1 MRLFR
6 LAPVAALLLL
16 ATSCRQDD
24 LGVNLITKSAVVMD
38 GTQEVPSKP
47 GAGNGTI
54 DYTYNRTTRTLSYTV
69 KWNSLSGVPIAMHIH
84 GTAPKGVNA
93 GIVQTFSG
101 FTSSQTG
108 TYTGTFFVD
117 NVVVKEADFLN
128 GVYYINLHN
137 ALNPGGEIRGQ
148 LTFTN

>member
-6 LAPVAALLLL
+6 LAPVAALLFL
-16 ATSCRQDD
+16 ATSCKQDD
-24 LGVNLITKSAVVMD
+24 LGVNLISKSGVVMD
-38 GTQEVPSKP
+38 GTQEVPAKP
-47 GAGNGTI
+47 GAWNGTI
-54 DYTYNRTTRTLSYTV
+54 DYTYNKTTRTLSYTV

-84 GTAPKGVNA
+84 GIAPRGVSA

-101 FTSSQTG
+101 FTASQTG

-117 NVVVKEADFLN
+117 NVAVKETDLLS
-128 GVYYINLHN
+128 GVYYINLHT